1 MIKSTSGISKL
12 TVTYGYPELLVSK
25 KSILVFSLIS
35 KVSDF
40 LAIFGGDFWSDFW
53 ENFLDAA
60 YTFQSCFNSAS
71 FSIEATM
78 ILFFQSTN
86 KRPVRLFGTLEQE
99 KLQSTNVIMLRYR
112 ARFFHCVGYET
123 MYVCI

>member
-53 ENFLDAA
+53 ENVLDAA

-78 ILFFQSTN
+78 ILFFSVNQ
-86 KRPVRLFGTLEQE
+86 
-99 KLQSTNVIMLRYR
+99 
-112 ARFFHCVGYET
+112 
-123 MYVCI
+123 